1 MLTTQQKTE
10 RRKGIG
16 ASDIGAILGV
26 SRYRTGLDVWLDK
39 TGRAPDLP
47 DSEAALMGHLLEPV
61 VAQRYHLL
69 FPERELTPGTTVW
82 AGATDAPFFC
92 TPDYYVNDRGNISLL
107 EIKTRSFTTTR
118 DWGTEG
124 TDEVPP
130 DVYAQVL
137 WQQFCTGYRADAE
150 VALLVAGREFKLYR
164 IPFDE
169 QVVNRMI
176 DHALKWWDRHI
187 VKGEEPKPT
196 GPNAVDYLRAKWQET
211 EAKVVDATPD
221 DERWVNQ
228 LARARQMAKEADQL
242 KAEATVRLMER
253 LADAE
258 AMQSSLGKVTWKY
271 QRSRKLV
278 DWETIAKKLGADL
291 EASRDLI
298 AQHTVESRT
307 RVFRFTPVLGDD
319 NE

>member
-1 MLTTQQKTE
+1 MLTAEQKAE
-10 RRKGIG
+10 RRNGIG

-61 VAQRYHLL
+61 VAQRYQLL
-69 FPERELTPGTTVW
+69 YPERQLIQGTTVW
-82 AGATDAPFFC
+82 LEGTSFFC
-92 TPDYYVNDRGNISLL
+92 TPDYYVAEGGMTRNLL

-124 TDEVPP
+124 TDQVPP
-130 DVYAQVL
+130 DVLAQVL
-137 WQQFCTGYRADAE
+137 WQQFVTGIHADAE

-164 IPFDE
+164 IRFDAD
-169 QVVNRMI
+169 VVARMAE
-176 DHALKWWDRHI
+176 HAAAWWERHI
-187 VKGEEPKPT
+187 VNGEEPKPT

-211 EAKVVDATPD
+211 EATVIDATPV
-221 DERWVNQ
+221 DEQWVNQ

-242 KAEATVRLMER
+242 KAEASVRLMER

-258 AMQSSLGKVTWKY
+258 AMQSSLGKVTWKF

-278 DWETIAKKLGADL
+278 DWEMIAKKLGAEL
-291 EASRDLI
+291 EANRELI